1 MPVEMRKESAYD
13 LVLLGTNALLAA
25 VIANLVFDLGD
36 IKRDFLPRTLDDHHL
51 LHCFSS
57 SFLAKR

>member
-36 IKRDFLPRTLDDHHL
+36 ILTIFVSKGLVDFSDDIDAH
-51 LHCFSS
+51 
-57 SFLAKR
+57 